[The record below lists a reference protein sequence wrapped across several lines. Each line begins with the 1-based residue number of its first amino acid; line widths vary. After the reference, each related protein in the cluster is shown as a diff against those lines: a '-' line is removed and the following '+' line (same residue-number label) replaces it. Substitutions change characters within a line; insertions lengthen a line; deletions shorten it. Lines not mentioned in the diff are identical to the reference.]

1 MKRILC
7 ALLSMLLLFPLS
19 PAVLAV
25 EEAAG
30 EAEIKEKTISTAR
43 QLAHFTRSCSRESYS
58 RGVRFVLTTDI
69 DLSESGVEIE
79 SAGYFVGEFDGG
91 GHTIRGLA
99 ITAAGSRLGLFRQI
113 GPEGSVHDLSVEGSV
128 LPAGTQGEIG
138 GLAGFNEGTIRSCS
152 FTGEVRGVQDVG
164 GVAGKNTGTVTSCQ
178 IGRASCRERVCQ
190 YV

>member
-69 DLSESGVEIE
+69 DLS
-79 SAGYFVGEFDGG
+79 
-91 GHTIRGLA
+91 
-99 ITAAGSRLGLFRQI
+99 
-113 GPEGSVHDLSVEGSV
+113 
-128 LPAGTQGEIG
+128 
-138 GLAGFNEGTIRSCS
+138 
-152 FTGEVRGVQDVG
+152 
-164 GVAGKNTGTVTSCQ
+164 
-178 IGRASCRERVCQ
+178 
-190 YV
+190 